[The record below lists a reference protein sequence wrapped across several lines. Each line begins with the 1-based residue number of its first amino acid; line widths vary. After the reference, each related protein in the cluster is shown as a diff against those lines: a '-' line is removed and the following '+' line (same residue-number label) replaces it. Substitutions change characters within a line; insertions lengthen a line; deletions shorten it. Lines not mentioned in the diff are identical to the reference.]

1 MPRTAKTTVDLRLH
15 VRFEDS
21 PYNSFGDRYSHVHVM
36 PVIMARGKYGRQEFT
51 AWDVDSYELDDVP
64 APVRALKGLKVRAQM
79 DDHSREF
86 YAYRVMF
93 ADADVTLQDAERMLP
108 VLRRLDKK
116 MTALSDRF
124 GYPQNLETFL
134 SHLADALGITGQP
147 FVRRVTDDQDY
158 EGHGHRSMDTD
169 SLRWWLADQ
178 VKTWRE
184 RYGIPVRA
192 RLGRTLRPI
201 GNSQDQETAP

>member
-1 MPRTAKTTVDLRLH
+1 MPRTTKTTVDLRLH

-21 PYNSFGDRYSHVHVM
+21 PYNSFGDRYSHVYVM

-64 APVRALKGLKVRAQM
+64 ATVRALKNLRIKAQM
-79 DDHSREF
+79 DDRNREF
-86 YAYRVMF
+86 YAYRVHF
-93 ADADVTLQDAERMLP
+93 DVDQVDLREAERILP
-108 VLRRLDKK
+108 ILRRIDKK

-124 GYPQNLETFL
+124 GYPRDLETFL
-134 SHLADALGITGQP
+134 SHLADALGITGRP

-178 VKTWRE
+178 AREWRE
-184 RYGIPVRA
+184 RYGIA
-192 RLGRTLRPI
+192 
-201 GNSQDQETAP
+201 APDAA